1 MGQRV
6 KRYAVSP
13 CMGENLDFGNSNPA
27 DIIKAL
33 IIDDDVPSRG
43 HRKNILHPGWAI
55 KSNEI
60 SFILKLIRIEYQIV
74 SKIKFTKC

>member
-1 MGQRV
+1 MFIYIFSLKGSDGSSLGQRV
-6 KRYAVSP
+6 KRFAVSP
-13 CMGENLDFGNSNPA
+13 CMGENLDFGNSDPA

-55 KSNEI
+55 KSNE
-60 SFILKLIRIEYQIV
+60 RTCIV
-74 SKIKFTKC
+74 F